1 MTIALALGFSLLI
14 MILPFVAF
22 AVLAITDQ
30 DNKVDNKNYSQNKFL
45 DASKH
50 HRK

>member
-1 MTIALALGFSLLI
+1 MTIALALGFSILI

-30 DNKVDNKNYSQNKFL
+30 DNKVDNKNYSQNKFP
-45 DASKH
+45 DPSH

>member
-1 MTIALALGFSLLI
+1 MTVALALGFSLLI
-14 MILPFVAF
+14 MMIPFVAS
-22 AVLAITDQ
+22 AVLVIADQ
-30 DNKVDNKNYSQNKFL
+30 YDKADDKNYSQNKFL